1 MQTFQLN
8 TRSSLMRLGEQIIQ
22 FQDVSGLGGDEFF
35 KLPEGLNELV
45 EPDQNLADGPKS
57 RLEDTET
64 FDEIVEHDDLWLSDD
79 RIPLKQPEF
88 KTWSSFDAPL
98 TGHAPPIF
106 ISEAGPAAYDA
117 LLASN
122 ENPFGTKSN
131 DRYDTLDDKAYI
143 NCLLA
148 LALGRESLLFT
159 WKKDDGSFV
168 ANLPLTK
175 ISGYSGDVLRGI
187 NKACLE
193 SGNANRHLRSFVDSM
208 YAAHASPA
216 TVAFANALDKILL
229 VIQSELGSRGQSVRS
244 LLQLQAIVR
253 PVHAI
258 TSYFMKLVVRLT
270 KSTSEENLLSIL
282 FEEAQSAEYGEL
294 YLRDTMREVLKMV
307 SKPWTDF
314 VAEWIGLKPEE
325 GIIMTKEGPGKS
337 FVKVDNR
344 MWVDDFG
351 LEMEEPDFFLDEEKM
366 PSFVPDDVG
375 QMIFET
381 GRNLRFLRTYHPD
394 HLLSHM
400 EVDDSVCPRLEWQ
413 FDWDDIT
420 RIEHKAAV
428 YQQAVFDALRRKTTS
443 DKIASH
449 KSKVHTSIG
458 SSELKFFGRD
468 EAQIEDQMLASI
480 VALDTPIQTPGA
492 GHKLATI
499 LSQRLFIR
507 TRHTRTGVTNFTPH
521 WSLLPLLSFGPLIST
536 QSRLINRE
544 CLRLLFS
551 THRLP
556 EHLYLLK
563 EFSLFGNGTYCSRL
577 SHALFDSDLEGTERH
592 TGVARSG
599 VGMGLRLSSRDNWP
613 PASSELR
620 LALMGI
626 LSDSFIT
633 KQKGQDSDRLA
644 PSTRQDSL
652 PGDMSFAVRELSTEE
667 MERCIDPDGLEALDF
682 LRLSYKPPS
691 TLLPVMTPT
700 ILMKHDRVFRHLL
713 RIIRML
719 YVVNQLYRDVCPRS
733 SHPQQ
738 SSNASLRF
746 RRESHHFI
754 SHIAA
759 YFFDTGIELPWK
771 HLESWLDQVQAKLED
786 DGSGLSLEYNHSP
799 DRLRN
804 YYEGTLD
811 NIMLALLLRKR
822 QQPVLK
828 LLEDIFDVILK
839 FAKKARQEDLE
850 KEAAHLYRSFRK
862 KVDVFIT
869 VCRGL
874 SEKVGYSGKHDGVT
888 PRSVDGYGEEH
899 SLARLLLTLDMSN
912 YYSR

>member
-1 MQTFQLN
+1 
-8 TRSSLMRLGEQIIQ
+8 MRLGDKLIQ
-22 FQDVSGLGGDEFF
+22 FDTVARLDGDDFFTLPAGLD
-35 KLPEGLNELV
+35 GLA
-45 EPDQNLADGPKS
+45 EPDQTVVDVPESKSADS
-57 RLEDTET
+57 RA
-64 FDEIVEHDDLWLSDD
+64 FDEIVEQDDLWLLNGQHT
-79 RIPLKQPEF
+79 LKQPEF
-88 KTWSSFDAPL
+88 KTWSSFDAPE
-98 TGHAPPIF
+98 APQDDPIF
-106 ISEAGPAAYDA
+106 ISEVGPAAYDA
-117 LLASN
+117 LLAAE
-122 ENPFGTKSN
+122 ENPFAIESN
-131 DRYDTLDDKAYI
+131 DQYDTLDSKAYI

-159 WKKDDGSFV
+159 WGKDNGSFV
-168 ANLPLTK
+168 TALPLIK

-187 NKACLE
+187 NRACLE

-208 YAAHASPA
+208 YAARASPA

-229 VIQSELGSRGQSVRS
+229 VIQSELGSRGQSARS

-258 TSYFMKLVVRLT
+258 TTYFMKLIVKLT
-270 KSTSEENLLSIL
+270 KSTSEENLLSTV

-314 VAEWIGLKPEE
+314 VEEWIGLKPEK
-325 GIIMTKEGPGKS
+325 GIILTKDGPGKS

-351 LEMEEPDFFLDEEKM
+351 LEMEEPDFFLDEEKI
-366 PSFVPDDVG
+366 PSFVPEDVG
-375 QMIFET
+375 QLIFET
-381 GRNLRFLRTYHPD
+381 GRNLRFLRTNHPE
-394 HLLSHM
+394 HQLSHM
-400 EVDDSVCPRLEWQ
+400 ELDDTACPRLEWQ

-420 RIEHKAAV
+420 RIEEKATA
-428 YQQAVFDALRRKTTS
+428 YQQAVSEALHLNKVPSKTHSQRLSEFD
-443 DKIASH
+443 
-449 KSKVHTSIG
+449 SIE
-458 SSELKFFGRD
+458 SPQLKFFGKD
-468 EAQIEDQMLASI
+468 EFQIESQMLASI
-480 VALDTPIQTPGA
+480 VALDAPIQEPAA
-492 GHKLATI
+492 GHRLAII
-499 LSQRLFIR
+499 LSRTLFRTMRL
-507 TRHTRTGVTNFTPH
+507 TRTGVTDFTPN
-521 WSLLPLLSFGPLIST
+521 WSLLPLLSFGPLISA

-544 CLRLLFS
+544 CLRLLLS
-551 THRLP
+551 THRLR
-556 EHLYLLK
+556 EHLHLMK

-592 TGVARSG
+592 SGVARSG

-626 LSDSFIT
+626 LSDSFVK
-633 KQKGQDSDRLA
+633 KQQGQDTGGSA
-644 PSTRQDSL
+644 SSTRQDSL
-652 PGDMSFAVRELSTEE
+652 PGDLSFAVRELSTEE
-667 MERCIDPDGLEALDF
+667 MERCMDPDGLEALDF

-700 ILMKHDRVFRHLL
+700 ILLKHDRLFRHLL
-713 RIIRML
+713 RMMRML

-733 SHPQQ
+733 GYSQQ

-746 RRESHHFI
+746 RRESHHFV
-754 SHIAA
+754 SNIAA
-759 YFFDTGIELPWK
+759 YFFDTGVELPWK
-771 HLESWLDQVQAKLED
+771 HFQSWLDQIEVELKED
-786 DGSGLSLEYNHSP
+786 DASLSQEHNYSP

-811 NIMLALLLRKR
+811 NIMLSLLLRKR

-828 LLEDIFDVILK
+828 LLEDIFKVILQ

-850 KEAAHLYRSFRK
+850 QEAADLYRSFRK

-888 PRSVDGYGEEH
+888 PKKVDGYGEEH